1 MIFLQKVQ
9 NKFPLASAQQ
19 NVEQFKTSRRNLPFT
34 ILTNRAIS
42 YDLEW
47 PWKVILS
54 PERSP
59 EQLSKIVACIAHYT
73 I

>member
-1 MIFLQKVQ
+1 VQ

-42 YDLEW
+42 YDLE
-47 PWKVILS
+47 
-54 PERSP
+54 
-59 EQLSKIVACIAHYT
+59 
-73 I
+73 